1 MAETVTPTENEN
13 RGWIFSMTP
22 EMAHVANVPEGS
34 FIVFYL
40 SEGKVAAEILPPAPP
55 EIDEFVERMVEKHG
69 ATFTEMKRLG
79 D

>member
-1 MAETVTPTENEN
+1 MSKTIAPIEDEK
-13 RGWIFSMTP
+13 RGWIFSMTS
-22 EMAHVANVPEGS
+22 EMAQIANVPEGS

-40 SEGKVAAEILPPAPP
+40 SEGNVSAEILPPAPP

-69 ATFTEMKRLG
+69 EAFAEMKRLG